1 MPVVMELS
9 SDSDSFNGIIYS
21 KSEEVMEDV
30 SATFMLYGIVR
41 VIDLEFMENLA
52 RLNSLR
58 LYEVDYLAGSF
69 EFQEMALFPGGD
81 FVH

>member
-9 SDSDSFNGIIYS
+9 SDTESFNGIIYS
-21 KSEEVMEDV
+21 KSEDIMDDV
-30 SATFMLYGIVR
+30 SATFMLYGIVQ

-52 RLNSLR
+52 KQNSLR
-58 LYEVDYLAGSF
+58 LYEVNYLAGSF
-69 EFQEMALFPGGD
+69 EFQEMALFPGGN